1 MIPNCIKNKQEHK
14 ELENKITSAVS
25 NKVKYKTLVWG
36 KSISITMSIGE
47 MGIAMF
53 GNSALYLLWRNGG
66 GFAYKC
72 IAGAS
77 NINISISED
86 NNTITFSAP
95 SDFAMTIF
103 YTNGS

>member
-1 MIPNCIKNKQEHK
+1 MIPNCIKNKQKHK

-36 KSISITMSIGE
+36 KSISLKMDIGG

-53 GNSALYLLWRNGG
+53 GHSALYLLWRNGG

-72 IAGAS
+72 IAGGS
-77 NINISISED
+77 DINISVSAD
-86 NNTITFSAP
+86 NSTITFSG
-95 SDFAMTIF
+95 SGDFAMTIF

>member
-36 KSISITMSIGE
+36 KSISLKMDIGG

-53 GNSALYLLWRNGG
+53 GNIALYLLWRNGG
-66 GFAYKC
+66 GFTYKC

-77 NINISISED
+77 GVNINISED
-86 NNTITFSAP
+86 NNTITFSSS